1 MPRNRAKR
9 DAKNSRSAERGC
21 SSVLTPPNR
30 RRMVGARNPAPPRAG
45 YAAQSR
51 KARCKKQPERRARL
65 FLCPHAAEQAA
76 NGWGPQPCPT
86 TSRLCRAI
94 AQSAMQKTAGAPSE
108 AVPLSSRRRTGG
120 EWLGPATLPHHEQAM
135 PRNRAK
141 RDAKNSRSAERGCSS
156 VLTPPNRRRMGGAR
170 NPAPPLTGYAAQ
182 SRSDTQTALLPKTQP
197 AAPYAAETSRYVP
210 PLYTYPTKFMHN
222 LCHIVM

>member
-1 MPRNRAKR
+1 MRKYFPQGVLWCK
-9 DAKNSRSAERGC
+9 KPEREH
-21 SSVLTPPNR
+21 
-30 RRMVGARNPAPPRAG
+30 GARQPLPLTAAVFFCLRG

-76 NGWGPQPCPT
+76 NGWRPQPCPT

-94 AQSAMQKTAGAPSE
+94 AQSAMQK
-108 AVPLSSRRRTGG
+108 
-120 EWLGPATLPHHEQAM
+120 
-135 PRNRAK
+135 
-141 RDAKNSRSAERGCSS
+141 NSRSAERGCSS
-156 VLTPPNRRRMGGAR
+156 ALTPPNRRRMVGAR
-170 NPAPPLTGYAAQ
+170 NPALPLAGYAAQ
-182 SRSDTQTALLPKTQP
+182 SRSDVQTALLPKTQP
-197 AAPYAAETSRYVP
+197 AAPYAAETSRYDP

>member
-1 MPRNRAKR
+1 MRKYFPQGVLWCK
-9 DAKNSRSAERGC
+9 KPEREH
-21 SSVLTPPNR
+21 
-30 RRMVGARNPAPPRAG
+30 GARQPLPLTAAVFFACAG

-65 FLCPHAAEQAA
+65 FLCPPAAEQAA
-76 NGWGPQPCPT
+76 NGWSPQPCPT

-120 EWLGPATLPHHEQAM
+120 EWLEPATLPHHEQAM

-141 RDAKNSRSAERGCSS
+141 RDAK
-156 VLTPPNRRRMGGAR
+156 
-170 NPAPPLTGYAAQ
+170 
-182 SRSDTQTALLPKTQP
+182 TALLLKTQP

>member
-65 FLCPHAAEQAA
+65 FLCSHAAEQAA
-76 NGWGPQPCPT
+76 NGWSPQPCPT

-94 AQSAMQKTAGAPSE
+94 AQSAMQKQPE
-108 AVPLSSRRRTGG
+108 RRAR
-120 EWLGPATLPHHEQAM
+120 LFLCPHAAEQAANGWSPQPCLTPRQAM
-135 PRNRAK
+135 PRNRAAMHKQLSSPK
-141 RDAKNSRSAERGCSS
+141 RSPPPHTPLKHPAMFLLCIHIPQNSCTIFVILLCRGRLIAANSIYLISIVRLPHVGRAATKIPSRLQIKNK
-156 VLTPPNRRRMGGAR
+156 PNV
-170 NPAPPLTGYAAQ
+170 
-182 SRSDTQTALLPKTQP
+182 K
-197 AAPYAAETSRYVP
+197 
-210 PLYTYPTKFMHN
+210 
-222 LCHIVM
+222 

>member
-9 DAKNSRSAERGC
+9 DAKNSRSAERGCSSVLPPPNRRRMVGARNPAPPLAGYAAQSRKARCKNSRSAERGC

-30 RRMVGARNPAPPRAG
+30 RRMVGARNPALPLAG

-65 FLCPHAAEQAA
+65 FLCSH
-76 NGWGPQPCPT
+76 
-86 TSRLCRAI
+86 
-94 AQSAMQKTAGAPSE
+94 
-108 AVPLSSRRRTGG
+108 
-120 EWLGPATLPHHEQAM
+120 
-135 PRNRAK
+135 
-141 RDAKNSRSAERGCSS
+141 
-156 VLTPPNRRRMGGAR
+156 
-170 NPAPPLTGYAAQ
+170 
-182 SRSDTQTALLPKTQP
+182 

-210 PLYTYPTKFMHN
+210 LLYTYPTKFMHN